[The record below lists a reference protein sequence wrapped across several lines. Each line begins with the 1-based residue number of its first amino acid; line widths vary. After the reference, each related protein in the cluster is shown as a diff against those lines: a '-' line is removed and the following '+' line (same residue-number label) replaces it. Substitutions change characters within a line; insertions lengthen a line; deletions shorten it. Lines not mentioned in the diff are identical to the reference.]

1 MMRAQ
6 LRLRTVRGGQVAIFL
21 LFCALSLLWSSSALA
36 ASEAPGWHVFGRVLP
51 TNTPPGGEG
60 ALELQVYNIGAVED
74 VNEGPT
80 VTVALPEGVTA
91 TGGCPGT
98 TVVTCDLGPVS
109 TGIPTTLY
117 IQVHV
122 AEDVSPAFD
131 GEAQVTVA
139 GGGALVAASTPVP
152 IRIGSTASGLGFS
165 NFDTW
170 FSNPDGTIDTQAGSH
185 PYELTVAYAVNT
197 VSEEGYN
204 VPTGG
209 EEHDID
215 VNLPPGLVG
224 NPNAV
229 PQCTREQFDGGES
242 GSPECPASSQVGEDL
257 VYVAGAGARLPV
269 YNLVPPAGVAAQFAF
284 VLSGQALF
292 LDAGVRTG
300 ADNGITEHANNVPQL
315 TINFNETTIWGVP
328 AEASHD
334 SHREGV
340 GCINDGSGGC
350 GSNTAPAALL
360 SLPTSCAGPQ
370 TPSIEMRGTW
380 QNEQAEVSAQSIVR
394 GDNGLPTGFTGCERL
409 KHFTPSVSISP
420 DTSYAD
426 TPAGLTVD
434 VRMPQ
439 GLNPEGLAT
448 AGLKN
453 TTVTLPEGVVINP
466 GQATGLQ
473 ACQPDQEGRGVGFEK
488 DEGPPSCPSA
498 SKVGTDEIE
507 TPLLRDKLQ
516 GSVYLLQSNPPHLQ
530 LLVVASGDGVNLKLV
545 GNVELDPVTGRLT
558 TTFKETPDLPFT
570 DFELAFSGGAQAALA
585 TPTGCGVYTTNADFT
600 PWSTPFVEDALDASS
615 FQITGGPGG
624 SACASPLPFSPS
636 MTAGA
641 TTDQAG
647 GFTDFTMLL
656 QRGDGQQRIERLQFK
671 TPEGL
676 LGMISQ
682 VPLCGEP
689 QAASGDCSAASQ
701 IGHTVATAG
710 PGPYPFEVPQAGG
723 PPAPIYLTGPY
734 EGAPYGLSIV
744 VPVVA
749 GPFNLGTVVLRAKIE
764 VDPHT
769 SQLTITTGA
778 LPLILDGI
786 PTDLRAIDAVID
798 RPGFMFNPTDCAPM
812 SFNGTAFSDE
822 GASAPLESHFQV
834 GSCQALKFQPDFK
847 VSTQGKTSRTGGA
860 SLVAK
865 IVYPTGNLGF
875 NQATSQ
881 ANIQTVKV
889 ELPKRLPS
897 RLSTLQKACP
907 AKVFEANPSS
917 CPGASVVGHA
927 TALTPVL
934 PVALSGP
941 AYFVS
946 HGGEKFPSLI
956 VVLQGDGV
964 TVDLEGTTF
973 ISKAGITS
981 STFKQVPDVP
991 IGSFELVLPEGQFS
1005 ALTAVGNLCK
1015 GSLSMPTEFT
1025 GQNGAVVKQST
1036 KVAVTGCPK
1045 AKKATHKKKRQAKRG
1060 KPKGKGSRKRER
1072 KG

>member
-6 LRLRTVRGGQVAIFL
+6 LRLRTTLRGQAAIFL
-21 LFCALSLLWSSSALA
+21 LSCALWLLWSASALA
-36 ASEAPGWHVFGRVLP
+36 AVEAPGWHVFGRTLP
-51 TNTPPGGEG
+51 TNIAPGGEG
-60 ALELQVYNIGAVED
+60 KLELQIYNIGAAED
-74 VNEGPT
+74 SNEGPT
-80 VTVALPEGVTA
+80 MTIALPEGVTA

-98 TVVTCDLGPVS
+98 TVVTCDLGS
-109 TGIPTTLY
+109 ISAGGRSLLEIP
-117 IQVHV
+117 VHV
-122 AEDVSPAFD
+122 AEHTPESN

-139 GGGALVAASTPVP
+139 GGGALIAASTTVP
-152 IRIGSTASGLGFS
+152 IRISSTVPGLGFS

-170 FSNPDGTIDTQAGSH
+170 FSNPDGTIDMQAGSH

-197 VSEEGYN
+197 RTKGEYN
-204 VPTGG
+204 LPTGG
-209 EEHDID
+209 EEHDIY

-242 GSPECPASSQVGEDL
+242 GLPECPASSQVGEDI
-257 VYVAGAGARLPV
+257 VNVAGAGGVHLPV

-284 VLSGQALF
+284 TLSSQNLF

-300 ADNGITEHANNVPQL
+300 SDNGITEHADDIPQL

-334 SHREGV
+334 AHREGV
-340 GCINDGSGGC
+340 GCVNDGSGC
-350 GSNTAPAALL
+350 GSSAAPLPFL
-360 SLPTSCAGPQ
+360 TLPTSCEGPQ
-370 TPSIEMRGTW
+370 APSIEMHGTW
-380 QNEQAEVSAQSIVR
+380 QNEQADVSAQSTVR

-409 KHFTPSVSISP
+409 KHFAPSISIAP

-448 AGLKN
+448 AGLKD
-453 TTVTLPEGVVINP
+453 TTVTLPQGVVINP

-473 ACQPDQEGRGVGFEK
+473 ACQPSQEARGAGYEE

-507 TPLLRDKLQ
+507 TPLLRDKLR

-570 DFELAFSGGAQAALA
+570 DFKLAFSGGAQAALA

-624 SACASPLPFSPS
+624 SACASPLPFAPS

-689 QAASGDCSAASQ
+689 QAASGDCSAVSQ

-812 SFNGTAFSDE
+812 SFSGTAFSDE

-847 VSTQGKTSRTGGA
+847 VSTQGKTSRTDGA

-881 ANIQTVKV
+881 ANIQTVRV

-934 PVALSGP
+934 PVPLSGP

-991 IGSFELVLPEGQFS
+991 IGSFELVLPEGRFS

-1025 GQNGAVVKQST
+1025 GQNGAVVKQPT

-1045 AKKATHKKKRQAKRG
+1045 AKKATHKKKGTAKRKAKG
-1060 KPKGKGSRKRER
+1060 RKGKRG
-1072 KG
+1072 